1 MKITTNTKDF
11 CKLLQVGGAFAGKS
25 KLMPLATFVKVMTKG
40 SRIKIESTDYNN
52 SIKEYG
58 EVDACEGDITFFVNY
73 SDWYNYLSAV
83 TSTTVV
89 LDVDTLRSNISIKHD
104 DGEIILP
111 IVMDGAFSEF
121 PSEENAKSFEISRE
135 VFEEWAGIA
144 PVFCAHDSMRP
155 VLSGM
160 FVYAKDGQV
169 GYCATDA
176 AGLITN
182 YIEAQVPEDF
192 QFIIS
197 DSSLPVIQKIL
208 KLKSNEP
215 VIKISVIKTKVFI
228 KAGTT
233 TMSCCLSEGEYPP
246 FKMIIPDSHPIK
258 LTFERDA
265 LINAIRRAAN
275 AKAAESNKSVLKV
288 GDEHISISLE
298 DVAFAKS
305 SDEKVAASVDG
316 EDVSICVNYALLVN
330 CLSAIKSD
338 TVHCQMKGST
348 FSIVFKDEMEPNQ
361 TVLLMPMM

>member
-1 MKITTNTKDF
+1 MKITAKTKEF

-25 KLMPLATFVKVMTKG
+25 KLMPLATFVKVTTKG

-58 EVDACEGDITFFVNY
+58 EVDACEGDMTFFVNY

-89 LDVDTLRSNISIKHD
+89 FDIDTLRSNLSIKHD
-104 DGEIILP
+104 NGEIILP

-144 PVFCAHDSMRP
+144 PIFCAHDSMRP

-258 LTFERDA
+258 VAFERDA
-265 LINAIRRAAN
+265 LINAIKRAAN
-275 AKAAESNKSVLKV
+275 AKDAKSNKSILKV
-288 GDEHISISLE
+288 SDGHISISLE
-298 DVAFAKS
+298 DVALAKS

-316 EDVSICVNYALLVN
+316 EDVSICVNYALLAN

-338 TVHCQMKGST
+338 TAHCQMKGST
-348 FSIVFKDEMEPNQ
+348 FSIVFKDEMGPNQ

>member
-1 MKITTNTKDF
+1 MKITAKTKEF

-25 KLMPLATFVKVMTKG
+25 KLMPLATFVKVTTKG

-144 PVFCAHDSMRP
+144 PIFCAHDSMRP

-275 AKAAESNKSVLKV
+275 AKDAKSNKSVLKV
-288 GDEHISISLE
+288 GDKHISISLE

-361 TVLLMPMM
+361 TVLLMPMI

>member
-1 MKITTNTKDF
+1 MR
-11 CKLLQVGGAFAGKS
+11 G
-25 KLMPLATFVKVMTKG
+25 
-40 SRIKIESTDYNN
+40 
-52 SIKEYG
+52 
-58 EVDACEGDITFFVNY
+58 
-73 SDWYNYLSAV
+73 YNYLSAV

-121 PSEENAKSFEISRE
+121 PSEENSKSFEISRE

-144 PVFCAHDSMRP
+144 PIFCAHDSMRP

-275 AKAAESNKSVLKV
+275 AKDAKSNKSVLKV

-348 FSIVFKDEMEPNQ
+348 FSMVFKDEMEPNQ
-361 TVLLMPMM
+361 TVLLMPMILI